1 MARMNDRIRIS
12 PVRVIDQDGEQLGI
26 IPTAEA
32 LERAREAGLDLV
44 EVSPTEKPPV
54 CKIMDYGKFKY
65 NQKKKQRQQHKHS
78 HEVQI
83 KEVRLR
89 PKIDKHDRDIKLNRA
104 RAFLEQGD
112 KVQFTMMFRGRENV
126 HREIGRDIFTEIVTM
141 FEEIAKLEQPFKLAG
156 RRLTM
161 VLAPT
166 KTR

>member
-1 MARMNDRIRIS
+1 MNDRIRIS

-54 CKIMDYGKFKY
+54 CKIMDYGRFKY
-65 NQKKKQRQQHKHS
+65 NQKKKLRQQHKHS

-104 RAFLEQGD
+104 RGFLEQGD
-112 KVQFTMMFRGRENV
+112 KVQFTMMFRGRENA
-126 HREIGRDIFTEIVTM
+126 HREIGRDIFTEIVAM

-156 RRLTM
+156 KRMTM

-166 KTR
+166 KGR

>member
-1 MARMNDRIRIS
+1 MNDRIRIS

-32 LERAREAGLDLV
+32 LDRAREAGLDLV

-54 CKIMDYGKFKY
+54 CKIMDYGRFKY
-65 NQKKKQRQQHKHS
+65 NQKKKQRLQHKHS

-104 RAFLEQGD
+104 RGFLEQGD
-112 KVQFTMMFRGRENV
+112 KVQFTMMFRGRENA
-126 HREIGRDIFTEIVTM
+126 HREIGRDIFTEIVAM

-156 RRLTM
+156 RRMTM

-166 KTR
+166 KGR